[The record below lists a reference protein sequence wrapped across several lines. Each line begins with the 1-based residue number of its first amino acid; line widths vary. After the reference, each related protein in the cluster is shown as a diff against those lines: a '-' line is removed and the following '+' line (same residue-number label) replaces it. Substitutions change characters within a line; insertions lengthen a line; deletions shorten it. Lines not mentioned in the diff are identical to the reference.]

1 MRNEP
6 VLTAQA
12 VTAVISALLVMAV
25 SLGWVTL
32 DTTQQAAVMAFVV
45 AAVNI
50 GAGLL
55 ARSRVTPIANPKAA
69 DGTPLIKQ
77 SDYPQ

>member
-6 VLTAQA
+6 VLTAQGI
-12 VTAVISALLVMAV
+12 TAAISALLVMAV
-25 SLGWVTL
+25 ALGWVTL

-55 ARSRVTPIANPKAA
+55 ARSRVTPVANPHNTAGERLVPEKAQ
-69 DGTPLIKQ
+69 K
-77 SDYPQ
+77 